1 MWTKSKKQLMQKIV
15 AALNLE
21 KYFSAFLS
29 QEDMSNDKKN
39 LGKIV
44 NLDMSLVVFL
54 DNDYEAV
61 SIYD

>member
-1 MWTKSKKQLMQKIV
+1 MQKIV
-15 AALNLE
+15 VALNLE